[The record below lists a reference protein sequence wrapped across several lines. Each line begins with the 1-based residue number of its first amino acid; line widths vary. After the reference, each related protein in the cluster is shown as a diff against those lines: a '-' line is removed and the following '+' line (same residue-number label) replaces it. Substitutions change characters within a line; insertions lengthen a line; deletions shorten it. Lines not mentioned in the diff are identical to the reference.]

1 MQCDHGPQN
10 GDVETGSFLP
20 QSDMTNISSFTTI
33 RPPTSITG
41 MIGDSATNYGQEK
54 RNYSWWNHFF
64 DHFLDG
70 SAGVMYTSFLGLI
83 LLMRLSTLVQDLL
96 PSIDFLEMVHGTFC
110 RSGIRSNDT
119 IVNGFQHYSSCRK
132 HHGNMKVKM
141 GNANIK

>member
-33 RPPTSITG
+33 RPPTSITS

-83 LLMRLSTLVQDLL
+83 
-96 PSIDFLEMVHGTFC
+96 IDE
-110 RSGIRSNDT
+110 
-119 IVNGFQHYSSCRK
+119 IVNFSSRSSS
-132 HHGNMKVKM
+132 NY
-141 GNANIK
+141 